1 MAPNT
6 TMTSDMPT
14 VAPPTSLATR
24 MLSLGTE
31 SAFEVLARARELE
44 KQGKSVIHLEIG
56 EPDFATPSH
65 IVETAVNALRA
76 GETHYGPS
84 AGLPETKEAI
94 ARYVRESRGVDV
106 NADWVVVT
114 PGAKPIMFF
123 AIFALVDPG
132 DEVIYPN
139 PGFPIYESVIRFVG
153 GRPIPIQLH
162 EENDFRVDVEELRAK
177 VTDKTKLIIINSP
190 HNPTGAM
197 LTRRDLEVVAQIAME
212 RGIYVLADE
221 IYSELV
227 YDGKF
232 ESILHA
238 NPEVLRHII
247 LLDGMSKTFAMT
259 GWRLGWGVM
268 PPHLATAVAR
278 LQTNSNSCTASFSQ
292 KVIGPALFGSRSEVT
307 AMCDEFR
314 QRRDLIVDGLND
326 IPGITCRRPSGAF
339 YVFPN
344 ISSLG
349 LPSKEVERRLL
360 DEAGVAALS
369 GTSFGSYGE
378 GYLRFSYAN
387 SRENLSEALG
397 RLKAWVAKQKTVKN

>member
-1 MAPNT
+1 MAPHA
-6 TMTSDMPT
+6 TMTVDMPS
-14 VAPPTSLATR
+14 VAPPTTLATR

-44 KQGKSVIHLEIG
+44 KRGKSVIHLEIG
-56 EPDFATPSH
+56 EPDFTTPSH
-65 IVETAVNALRA
+65 IIEEAVKALRA

-84 AGLPETKEAI
+84 AGLPDAKEAI
-94 ARYVRESRGVDV
+94 ARYVRETRGVEV
-106 NADWVVVT
+106 SPDWVVVT

-123 AIFALVDPG
+123 AIFAIVDPG

-153 GRPIPIQLH
+153 GRPVPIQIR
-162 EENDFRVDVEELRAK
+162 EDNDFRVDVEELRSK

-197 LTRRDLEVVAQIAME
+197 LTRSDLEVVAQIALE

-232 ESILHA
+232 ESIFHA
-238 NPEVLRHII
+238 NPDVLQNVI

-268 PPHLATAVAR
+268 PPHLAVAVAR

-292 KVIGPALFGSRSEVT
+292 KVIGPALFGSRTEVA

-314 QRRDLIVDGLND
+314 TRRDLVVDGLNA
-326 IPGITCRRPSGAF
+326 IPGISCRRPSGAF

-344 ISSLG
+344 VSSLG
-349 LPSKEVERRLL
+349 LPSKEVEKRLL

-369 GTSFGSYGE
+369 GTSFGAFGE

-387 SRENLSEALG
+387 SRENLKEAIK
-397 RLKAWVAKQKTVKN
+397 RLAAWIHTL

>member
-1 MAPNT
+1 MLPHAT
-6 TMTSDMPT
+6 LTVDMPT
-14 VAPPTSLATR
+14 VAPPTSLSIR
-24 MLSLGTE
+24 MMSLGTE

-44 KQGKSVIHLEIG
+44 KTGRSVIHLEIG
-56 EPDFATPSH
+56 EPDFATPAH
-65 IVETAVNALRA
+65 IIEEAVKALRA

-84 AGLPETKEAI
+84 AGMPDTKEAI
-94 ARYVRESRGVDV
+94 ARYVRETRGVNV
-106 NADWVVVT
+106 GPDWVVVT

-153 GRPIPIQLH
+153 GRPIPIQLR
-162 EENDFRVDVEELRAK
+162 EENDFRVDVEELRSK
-177 VTDKTKLIIINSP
+177 VTDKTKLIIVNSP

-197 LTRRDLEVVAQIAME
+197 LTRHDLDVVAQIALE

-238 NPEVLRHII
+238 NPDILRNVI

-259 GWRLGWGVM
+259 GWRLGWGIM
-268 PPHLATAVAR
+268 PPHLAVAVAR

-292 KVIGPALFGSRSEVT
+292 KVIGPALFGSRTEVN

-314 QRRDLIVDGLND
+314 HRRDLIVDGLNA
-326 IPGITCRRPSGAF
+326 IPGVTCRRPAGAF

-344 ISSLG
+344 VSSLG
-349 LPSKEVERRLL
+349 MASKEVERRLL
-360 DEAGVAALS
+360 DEAGVAALA
-369 GTSFGSYGE
+369 GTSFGAHGE
-378 GYLRFSYAN
+378 GYLRLSYAN
-387 SRENLSEALG
+387 SRDNLLEALK
-397 RLKAWVAKQKTVKN
+397 RIETWVRKQ